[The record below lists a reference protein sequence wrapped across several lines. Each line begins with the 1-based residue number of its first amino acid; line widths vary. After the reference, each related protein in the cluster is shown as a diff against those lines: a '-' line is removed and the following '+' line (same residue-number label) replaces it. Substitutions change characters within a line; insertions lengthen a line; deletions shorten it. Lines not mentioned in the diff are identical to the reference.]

1 MLWLGLQNC
10 RNSET
15 GFRAHPRHLSTFGV
29 SLAVVIPSVLCE
41 YGTTNCCFWNFTSNL
56 DVSANKFSSARGS
69 QIRSSKAD
77 SRTLSFSR
85 QLVNVPCGATSA
97 YMLQKWYHQFIFF
110 LDIKNILNIWPS
122 RWRSTAYAGTWV
134 LGSLCLSWRSQKN
147 MPGGTCLLYEG
158 KPMAK
163 SVCWPYFTKKN
174 VILPC

>member
-1 MLWLGLQNC
+1 MWVGGRYGWPQRPSPGPGPIKRIQTANSKPHCGRHVAAGSFCNENRFTQLFLIAGLMLSVWVFPNC
-10 RNSET
+10 TNSET

-41 YGTTNCCFWNFTSNL
+41 YGTTNCCFWSFTSNL

-110 LDIKNILNIWPS
+110 LDIKNILNI
-122 RWRSTAYAGTWV
+122 
-134 LGSLCLSWRSQKN
+134 
-147 MPGGTCLLYEG
+147 
-158 KPMAK
+158 
-163 SVCWPYFTKKN
+163 
-174 VILPC
+174 